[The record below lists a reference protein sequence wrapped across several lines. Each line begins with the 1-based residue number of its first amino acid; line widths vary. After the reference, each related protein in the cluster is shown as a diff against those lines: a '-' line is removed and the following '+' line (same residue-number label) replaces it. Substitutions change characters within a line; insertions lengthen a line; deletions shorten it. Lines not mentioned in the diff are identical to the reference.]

1 LKKFWKGWGDFLF
14 EGKTVIITGAS
25 RGIGRAVALNF
36 AQLKANVVINYNSNE
51 PVNLYGEFDR
61 YNYSYTSV
69 KADIS
74 IAGDA
79 ERLVSHAKQHFGS
92 VDILINNAGITKDS
106 LIMRMPEK
114 DFCDVININLKGTF
128 NTIKYASSIMLK
140 QRSGVIINISSV
152 SGLTGNAGQANYAA
166 SKAGVIG
173 LTKSV
178 ARELA
183 SRNIRCNAIAPG
195 FIDTSMT
202 SPLSSNIKDS
212 LLKSIPL
219 NRFGTVDDVANACIF
234 LAQNNYITGQV
245 ISIDGGMYM

>member
-1 LKKFWKGWGDFLF
+1 MF